1 MGGMRG
7 DDRQPDAMFSYVS
20 AEQRVPQDHPLR
32 AIRALVDEVLRDM
45 SREFDRLYAQ
55 VGRPSIPPE
64 RLLRA
69 QLLQV
74 FYSIR
79 SERLLME
86 QLDYNLLFRWFVG
99 MDMDEP
105 IWAPTVFT
113 KNRDRL
119 LNQEIARSFFRRVVE
134 RAAGWMSDEHFTVD
148 GTLIEAWASQKSF
161 QPKDGGSDGDARDFR
176 GQQRKND
183 THASKTD
190 PDARLY
196 RRSNHAESRLAYL
209 GHLLIENRHGL
220 IVDAMASIAD
230 GFAEREAATLMML
243 KQWKQAPGR
252 RRTLGADKGYDTLD
266 FVDLMREL
274 NVTPHV
280 TQNLTRPGGKRDR
293 WPHHPT
299 RRVRD
304 EPTRAAA
311 DRTSVR
317 LAENHRLDPEGETAW
332 PRQRRLAAGVR
343 KCGVQ
348 LDSPAQAAADTGM
361 TRTCRCSPARRRRT
375 ATKSDSRS
383 LDDTLYR
390 TAEDGTRH
398 VRRFF
403 SKLLTNFRPGAAVPA
418 PCAGRDRTPRPA
430 ADCASR

>member
-1 MGGMRG
+1 MSGMRG

-20 AEQRVPQDHPLR
+20 AEQRVPPDHPLR
-32 AIRALVDEVLRDM
+32 GIRAVVDDVLREM
-45 SREFDRLYAQ
+45 SPEFDGLYAR

-69 QLLQV
+69 QLLQI

-119 LNQEIARSFFRRVVE
+119 LNQVIARSFFRRVVE
-134 RAAGWMSDEHFTVD
+134 RAAGLMSDEHFTVD

-161 QPKDGGSDGDARDFR
+161 QRKDGGPDGDGSDFR
-176 GQQRKND
+176 GERRKND

-196 RRSNHAESRLAYL
+196 RKSNGAESRLAYL

-220 IVDAMASIAD
+220 IADAMATMAD
-230 GFAEREAATLMML
+230 GTAEREAATLMVHA
-243 KQWKQAPGR
+243 QWQRAPGR
-252 RRTLGADKGYDTLD
+252 RRTVGADKAYDTFE

-274 NVTPHV
+274 NTTPHV
-280 TQNLTRPGGKRDR
+280 TQNLARSGGSGIDG
-293 WPHHPT
+293 
-299 RRVRD
+299 
-304 EPTRAAA
+304 
-311 DRTSVR
+311 RT
-317 LAENHRLDPEGETAW
+317 
-332 PRQRRLAAGVR
+332 
-343 KCGVQ
+343 
-348 LDSPAQAAADTGM
+348 
-361 TRTCRCSPARRRRT
+361 
-375 ATKSDSRS
+375 
-383 LDDTLYR
+383 
-390 TAEDGTRH
+390 TRH
-398 VRRFF
+398 DGYGKSQHARPRVEPAFGWLKTIAWIRKVKLRGLPNVDWLFVF
-403 SKLLTNFRPGAAVPA
+403 ASAAFNLIRLPKLLA
-418 PCAGRDRTPRPA
+418 RPA
-430 ADCASR
+430 